1 MVPELETEEE
11 EESSSSLSQEMQF
24 LELGLEEAFFL
35 TSELKCI
42 CIYQQQTSEVDY
54 KPLSFSL
61 TDAISAA
68 AVLVYQV

>member
-1 MVPELETEEE
+1 MVPELGTEE
-11 EESSSSLSQEMQF
+11 EESSSSLSLSQEMQF

-42 CIYQQQTSEVDY
+42 CIYQQQTSEVD
-54 KPLSFSL
+54 KKTISL

-68 AVLVYQV
+68 AVFVYQV